1 MLIKENKILPISGK
15 LIREER
21 MKTIKVEIN
30 GVNTAELPVLT
41 SNEQKEMLKKIK
53 EGEKEL
59 KQDFVNAN
67 LRLVLSLVKKFNH
80 RCDNVDD
87 LFQVGVVGLIKA
99 VDNFDISQN
108 VQFSTY
114 AVPMII
120 GEIKRFLRDSS
131 SMRISRSIRDLS
143 YKLSKE
149 KEEFIKVNNVEPTI
163 EYLAKAVGA
172 NEEDVILALDSIVT
186 PMSLYD
192 AVYNDGGD
200 VIYVLDQLKNDK
212 NEVENL
218 TDTLSVL
225 QALEKLSEK
234 ERNIIKRRF
243 FDNKTQV
250 ELAEEI
256 GVSQAQISRIEKV
269 ALERMKR
276 RMLKE

>member
-1 MLIKENKILPISGK
+1 
-15 LIREER
+15 

-30 GVNTAELPVLT
+30 GVNTSELPVL
-41 SNEQKEMLKKIK
+41 SQERQMNMLRQIK
-53 EGEKEL
+53 EGHTEYKEEFI
-59 KQDFVNAN
+59 KSN

-87 LFQVGVVGLIKA
+87 VFQVGVVGLIKA
-99 VDNFDISQN
+99 IDNFDISQN

-120 GEIKRFLRDSS
+120 GEIKRYLRDSS

-143 YKLSKE
+143 YKIAKE
-149 KEEFIKVNNVEPTI
+149 KENYIRENNREPTI
-163 EYLAKAVGA
+163 EYLAKVLKES
-172 NEEDVILALDSIVT
+172 EEDIILALDSTVE
-186 PMSLYD
+186 PMSIYD

-200 VIYVLDQLKNDK
+200 AIYVLDQLKNEK
-212 NEVENL
+212 NEMESL
-218 TDTLSVL
+218 TETLSVI

-256 GVSQAQISRIEKV
+256 GVSQAQISRIEKT
-269 ALERMKR
+269 ALERIKR
-276 RMLKE
+276 RMLKG

>member
-120 GEIKRFLRDSS
+120 GKIKRFLRDSS

-256 GVSQAQISRIEKV
+256 GVSQAQISRLEKN
-269 ALERMKR
+269 ALKNI
-276 RMLKE
+276 KNNIT